1 MKINNQNLEINN
13 TQIFFYSSL
22 SILFFYL
29 DFITYIHL
37 LFSYIP
43 CLLYPNLRCH
53 YQDKKLP
60 KNLSRLLFCK
70 KEKPISKKS
79 SYSSYTRLF
88 ESFPPRND
96 SFSNPSSFLNNS
108 ATKFRTHNI
117 KRHANCISNNKQ
129 IIRGQHKWIG
139 ILHAVELICTAGVCI
154 IPLAINTSALH

>member
-1 MKINNQNLEINN
+1 MIANTKLNIKIIGISSILNIKIIFYLLVKINNQNLEI
-13 TQIFFYSSL
+13 FFYSSS

-37 LFSYIP
+37 LFSYIS

-79 SYSSYTRLF
+79 SYSSCTRLF

-108 ATKFRTHNI
+108 ATKFPTHNI
-117 KRHANCISNNKQ
+117 KRHANCISSNNK
-129 IIRGQHKWIG
+129 
-139 ILHAVELICTAGVCI
+139 
-154 IPLAINTSALH
+154 